1 MKTFL
6 HVGYP
11 KCASSFIQDYYFIP
25 ENKFIDIV
33 DNPENGGEWRDYL
46 NCQLL
51 TAQNSWF
58 NSSHPAIP
66 SVPNEPGWMLGL
78 SAEEFLDTE
87 RAGGVDYD
95 VALSRYKDIFPD
107 SKVLIVIRNQPSLI
121 YSYYQQHVRHGY
133 TRKID
138 TFIKELIWNAQ
149 QSIWGRLCFDRIYQI
164 TTDIFSDVLLLPFEL
179 VAVDRDEFVSRLNQF
194 LGMGGKINDP
204 TVGHKH
210 RADVHAPSGP
220 KRTNPSPSSTT
231 TETMRLLNLV
241 FRHGFG
247 KTYHSILP
255 DHMVGHGRFHMNR
268 LSWNEPSGNL
278 TWSVK
283 KWANRIGNRLP
294 SSSTAREHFFIRH
307 KELFED
313 NFAESN
319 ARLDKI
325 LKLNLGKYN
334 YVGTDLAYSNREA

>member
-1 MKTFL
+1 MDL
-6 HVGYP
+6 
-11 KCASSFIQDYYFIP
+11 
-25 ENKFIDIV
+25 V
-33 DNPENGGEWRDYL
+33 DNSENGGEWRDYL
-46 NCQLL
+46 NCQLF

-58 NSSHPAIP
+58 DSIHPEIP

-138 TFIKELIWNAQ
+138 TFIKELTWNAQ

-179 VAVDRDEFVSRLNQF
+179 IAVDSDEFVSQLNQF
-194 LGMGGKINDP
+194 FGMGAKMSGV
-204 TVGHKH
+204 TSGHKH
-210 RADVHAPSGP
+210 RSDAQVPCGAN
-220 KRTNPSPSSTT
+220 RINPSPSSAT

-247 KTYHSILP
+247 NTYHSILP

-268 LSWNEPSGNL
+268 LNWGEPSGNL

-283 KWANRIGNRLP
+283 KWAHRIGNRLP
-294 SSSTAREHFFIRH
+294 TSSSIREDFYNRH
-307 KELFED
+307 KDLFRD

-319 ARLDKI
+319 VRLEN
-325 LKLNLGKYN
+325 LLTLNLGRYG
-334 YVGTDLAYSNREA
+334 YVGVDEI